1 MTKLKVSALR
11 CAAMVYTHYA
21 KTRILYH
28 RKRGLKPYSIQKKL
42 EKENIKT
49 TSGGI
54 ANFLKHYSE
63 TQSLK
68 RKPGSGRVPKLAK
81 EVKQVVKEHVER
93 NVKISTQELSE
104 LLVSKGY
111 DFSEKSVERYRAL
124 LARGCSDSSRHSD
137 SASTASN
144 EDVILVEVEEPP
156 ANPTPITPQMNSIPQ
171 LSAPS
176 SRHTNDVTINSH
188 ITESGESLS
197 HSHTHNHTFSHSR
210 THNHTF
216 SLTRTHNL
224 SLSLSLPFRPPAL
237 YVCLSCTM
245 VVHSDQSDCSVGGV

>member
-1 MTKLKVSALR
+1 
-11 CAAMVYTHYA
+11 MVYTHYA

-156 ANPTPITPQMNSIPQ
+156 ANPTPIAPQMNSIPQ

-188 ITESGESLS
+188 LTESGESLS
-197 HSHTHNHTFSHSR
+197 HTQSHFLSHSR

-216 SLTRTHNL
+216 SLTI
-224 SLSLSLPFRPPAL
+224 SLSLSLPFRSPAL
-237 YVCLSCTM
+237 SVCPSCTM
-245 VVHSDQSDCSVGGV
+245 VVHSDQSDCSIGGV